1 MKTGRND
8 PCPCG
13 SGKKYKNCC
22 LVKERAPQT
31 AASLYLPSEM
41 SLNDKVLSYLD
52 QERFDWDYEEAQ
64 DLWYTSLGTHK
75 DGETREGV
83 LFTVWFIQD
92 YRLSYGKTLLELFY
106 DERRHNLDALE
117 AEILEAL
124 LGARLGMYEV
134 NSVKEGTGVGLT
146 EIFTGE
152 ECFAYDVSAS
162 RSLVKW
168 DIVLAWVFRVR
179 GLNRLQ
185 GAALIFAST
194 AKEALIS
201 LGEELFKQYRR
212 SRPDA
217 SWAKFM
223 KEEGY
228 RFNAA
233 HDVLEKRFEEMQLIT
248 VEGDEL
254 VYSRAV
260 YRVKD
265 FEKAS
270 RKLDRLKSL
279 FRVDETEED
288 GGSSEVHYSWAT
300 SMEEGGPK
308 TERRGREALVIST
321 HLEDLDGP
329 RLRSLGDIVITSEEL
344 SIECLS
350 RERLEKGKRMLQR
363 ALGDSIE
370 HLYSEYRDVRDVSED
385 KEDEAK
391 GRPEEA
397 EGYVLPPEVSRRLTL
412 DSLDDHYRKWLG
424 TPIPALKGVSP
435 REASKTREGRTV
447 LKELLK
453 SLENIELRRWRS
465 EGVGYPVDKLRRELD
480 MVEPALEVISSA
492 SFYSNDSEKTKVNWL
507 CYELA
512 MGIYDKIMEEEDE
525 EFMRNIFDV
534 GVVTEFSIHLSKRIG
549 GSLTRKP
556 SGRIDEDYAIRSSKR
571 FFPGLTRRVHDIM
584 VKVVSEAVKELLEI
598 CESCPTRCLYEKNAR
613 CTMFDEGGFPDL
625 LR

>member
-1 MKTGRND
+1 VKTGRND

-22 LVKERAPQT
+22 LIKERAPQT
-31 AASLYLPSEM
+31 TASLYLPSEK

-52 QERFDWDYEEAQ
+52 QERFDWDYEEAR
-64 DLWYTSLGTHK
+64 DLWYTSFGTHK
-75 DGETREGV
+75 NRETTEGV
-83 LFTVWFIQD
+83 WFTVWFIHD

-106 DERRHNLDALE
+106 DERRHTLDGLE

-124 LGARLGMYEV
+124 LRARLGMYEV

-146 EIFTGE
+146 ELFTGE

-168 DIVLAWVFRVR
+168 DIILARMFRVR

-185 GAALIFAST
+185 GAALNFPST
-194 AKEALIS
+194 AKKTLIS
-201 LGEELFKQYRR
+201 LGEELFKQYRK

-217 SWAKFM
+217 SWARFM

-228 RFNAA
+228 RLNAIYG
-233 HDVLEKRFEEMQLIT
+233 VLEKRFEKMQLLT
-248 VEGDEL
+248 TEGDEL

-265 FEKAS
+265 LQKAS
-270 RKLDRLKSL
+270 RKLDRLKEL
-279 FRVDETEED
+279 LRVDETEED

-300 SMEEGGPK
+300 SMEEGDLK
-308 TERRGREALVIST
+308 TERRGREGFVVST
-321 HLEDLDGP
+321 NLEDLHGI

-350 RERLEKGKRMLQR
+350 RQRLEKGKHMLQR
-363 ALGDSIE
+363 ALGKSIE
-370 HLYSEYRDVRDVSED
+370 HLYSEYRDVGDASED
-385 KEDEAK
+385 KEDEAM
-391 GRPEEA
+391 GRLEEA
-397 EGYVLPPEVSRRLTL
+397 EGYAVPPEVSRRLTL
-412 DSLDDHYRKWLG
+412 DSLDDHYRKWLD
-424 TPIPALKGVSP
+424 TPIPALKGVTP

-480 MVEPALEVISSA
+480 MVEPALGAISPA
-492 SFYSNDSEKTKVNWL
+492 SFYSNDSEKTKLNWL

-512 MGIYDKIMEEEDE
+512 MGIYDKIMEEDDE
-525 EFMRNIFDV
+525 EFMRRIFDV
-534 GVVTEFSIHLSKRIG
+534 GVVTDFSIHLSKRIG
-549 GSLTRKP
+549 SSLTRKP
-556 SGRIDEDYAIRSSKR
+556 SGRIDEDYVLRSSKR
-571 FFPGLTRRVHDIM
+571 FFPGLTRRVHDTM
-584 VKVVSEAVKELLEI
+584 FKAVSEAIKELLEI
-598 CESCPTRCLYEKNAR
+598 CKSCPTRCLYEKNAH
-613 CTMFDEGGFPDL
+613 CTMFDKGGFPDL
-625 LR
+625 L